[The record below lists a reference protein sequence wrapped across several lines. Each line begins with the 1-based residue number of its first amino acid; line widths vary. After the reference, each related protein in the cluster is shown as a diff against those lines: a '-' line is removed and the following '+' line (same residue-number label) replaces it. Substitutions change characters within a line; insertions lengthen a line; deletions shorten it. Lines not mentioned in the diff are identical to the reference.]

1 MTRFLLPLVL
11 LCSGA
16 VSAAPVKWYL
26 SQVTFSDGGRAV
38 GSFMYDAASGAVWNV
53 NVQTTPGAATTSAA
67 SAIAGGDYRLPFST
81 PVVPP
86 TPFSLVTGA
95 VGESTTRILTLQPSA
110 ALTDAGGSVP
120 LLFGSLEGLCNTTC
134 TALQGGTPSRSIV
147 GGALV
152 AVAANAPKTWYLSG
166 TFDDGGQLVGQI
178 DVDGSGAITNAD
190 VTTTAGAKLLG
201 STRLLHH
208 RTGAVMPQ
216 PVLQSTAVAQGGSR
230 VLQLVFAPA
239 APDGTL
245 PLSPGQ
251 TVEGI
256 CPAGSPPACP
266 LDNANP
272 RTLLHGFATTVRP
285 ANFVRVIPHIADGGG
300 WQSGFIIT
308 NLTDRPVPYS
318 IAFTQTGGTPLSVS
332 GIGSFAAATLAPRGV
347 AFLTSAGAG
356 NLNTGWGR
364 LIGGNNLSVTTTF
377 IWKNAN
383 AGGDQQGSVPGDA
396 EGDTSIAVPF
406 NDTGNALSGVAIANT
421 SPSPVT
427 VLAVAYD
434 ETGRILA
441 VDSSIVLPGFGQTSF
456 IFTERLGFAALANQ
470 KGLLRLFAIHG
481 GQPPY
486 TGLNGLLLKF
496 LPNGAFTTI
505 NVSNQ

>member
-11 LCSGA
+11 LCSGV

-26 SQVTFSDGGRAV
+26 SQVTFSDGGQAV
-38 GSFMYDAASGAVWNV
+38 GWFVYDAASGSLSSINI
-53 NVQTTPGAATTSAA
+53 QTTPGAATTNAA
-67 SAIAGGDYRLPFST
+67 SAIAGGNYRFAFSI
-81 PVVPP
+81 PP
-86 TPFSLVTGA
+86 SLSVLSGT

-110 ALTDAGGSVP
+110 ALTDAGGTVP
-120 LLFGSLEGLCNTTC
+120 LSFGSLEGLCNAAC
-134 TALQGGTPSRSIV
+134 SGLQGGTPSRSII

-152 AVAANAPKTWYLSG
+152 AVATNAPKTWYLSG
-166 TFDDGGQLVGQI
+166 TFDDGGHLIGQI
-178 DVDGSGAITNAD
+178 DVDGSGAITSVDAA
-190 VTTTAGAKLLG
+190 TTAGTKLVG
-201 STRLLHH
+201 SARLLHN
-208 RTGAVMPQ
+208 RTGAAMPQ
-216 PVLQSTAVAQGGSR
+216 PVLQSAAVAQGGSR
-230 VLQLVFAPA
+230 VLQLAFGSLAG
-239 APDGTL
+239 DGSL
-245 PLSPGQ
+245 PLVPGQ

-272 RTLLHGFATTVRP
+272 RTLLSGFATTVRP
-285 ANFVRVIPHIADGGG
+285 ANYVRVISHIADGAG

-308 NLTDRPVPYS
+308 NLTDRPVPYAV
-318 IAFTQTGGTPLSVS
+318 AFTQTDGTPLNVS

-364 LIGGNNLSVTTTF
+364 LIGGHNLSVTTTF

-396 EGDTSIAVPF
+396 EGDTSVAVPF
-406 NDTGNALSGVAIANT
+406 DDTGGALSGVAVANT
-421 SPSPVT
+421 SPSPVK

-434 ETGRILA
+434 EIGRILV
-441 VDSSIVLPGFGQTSF
+441 VDSNIFLPGFGQTSF
-456 IFTERLGFAALANQ
+456 IFKDRPGFAALANR

-486 TGLNGLLLKF
+486 TGLNALLLKF

-505 NVSNQ
+505 SVANQ